1 MSFLFYIIIIT
12 LILYSKGKM
21 PARQSKKEQYNTWVI
36 EHGHTVFKY
45 AVRLLIIYTIV
56 LIFMKINL

>member
-1 MSFLFYIIIIT
+1 MIFLFYIIIIT

-21 PARQSKKEQYNTWVI
+21 PVRQSKKERYNTWVI

-45 AVRLLIIYTIV
+45 TVRLLIIYTIV

>member
-1 MSFLFYIIIIT
+1 
-12 LILYSKGKM
+12 M
-21 PARQSKKEQYNTWVI
+21 PVKQSKKERYNTWVI

-45 AVRLLIIYTIV
+45 TVRLLIIYTIV

>member
-1 MSFLFYIIIIT
+1 MIFLFYIIIT

-21 PARQSKKEQYNTWVI
+21 PVRQSKKERYNTWVI

-45 AVRLLIIYTIV
+45 TVRLLIIYTIV

>member
-1 MSFLFYIIIIT
+1 
-12 LILYSKGKM
+12 M
-21 PARQSKKEQYNTWVI
+21 PVRLSKKEQYNTWVI